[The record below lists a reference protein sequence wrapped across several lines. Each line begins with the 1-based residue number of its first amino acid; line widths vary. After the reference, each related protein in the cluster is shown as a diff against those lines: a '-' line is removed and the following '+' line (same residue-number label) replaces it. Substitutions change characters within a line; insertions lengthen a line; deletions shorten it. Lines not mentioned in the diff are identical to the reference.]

1 MNKINL
7 TLIIVL
13 VFTFSCKA
21 QTQLQ
26 KLNNYNKLIVGT
38 WVSEDDSSHKI
49 EFTSNGKYK
58 IFIDDNLEGTY
69 EYSLNTTCGTNS
81 NNGYDIFLKM
91 QTIGTTFVCDIIS
104 NMHTDTNGAITLSI
118 TTERG
123 KLEIY
128 KKQ

>member
-13 VFTFSCKA
+13 FFTFSCKA
-21 QTQLQ
+21 QSQLQ
-26 KLNNYNKLIVGT
+26 QLNNYNTLIVGT

-49 EFTSNGKYK
+49 EFTQSGTYK
-58 IFIDDNLEGTY
+58 IFIDNNLERTQ

-91 QTIGTTFVCDIIS
+91 QIDSTNFVCDTINNIHTAS
-104 NMHTDTNGAITLSI
+104 NGTITLSI
-118 TTERG
+118 TTEKG
-123 KLEIY
+123 ELETYI
-128 KKQ
+128 KQ